1 MSFET
6 REVEA
11 LCPYH
16 NADSGLI
23 DADSGMRL
31 FRGITSPWGAIK
43 GFKEAYDFAMRMAA
57 LHAVSMMNT
66 LKIVEPDYETRQ
78 NAMTAAWEGQA
89 GYLWGPD
96 DPFQLHQWFREAFD
110 IPPFLKDGVYL
121 GSMFADY
128 GDSIMTMTG
137 HIRHATNDLMEKEI
151 HHCPLDIIGPDA
163 CDLSIA
169 GGAVYCAAVSHCG
182 MNFYLSERRGR
193 GDAYCLAHN
202 ESVKKYGPHQNADGY
217 DWERF
222 GPPTA
227 ASRDPKDGHEHIDAC
242 DFFRTGEYVSPLGAV
257 ITDGTMYSSGM
268 ADALG
273 YSGHAVQ
280 GMRVLIG
287 EDQQKWQ
294 FANNAMEVIY
304 EAAGKNYFG
313 DRVGSKAVRD
323 WMGVPSDVKDGRVLG
338 SFISMILQ
346 ALSIDSKI
354 VEFEE
359 ERTVID
365 ASKAGLEASGQYPE
379 FDRSWYAYFNGMAK
393 TLVSSEWSVVP
404 GEYCADDRLQFVI
417 RKGKYGYQRNH
428 DDAQA

>member
-1 MSFET
+1 MAFDTVET
-6 REVEA
+6 EA
-11 LCPYH
+11 LYPYN
-16 NADSGLI
+16 NADANLC

-31 FRGITSPWGAIK
+31 FRGISSPWGAIK
-43 GFKEAYDFAMRMAA
+43 GFKEAYDFAMRIAA

-89 GYLWGPD
+89 GYLWGED
-96 DPFQLHQWFREAFD
+96 DPLHLHQWFREQFD

-182 MNFYLSERRGR
+182 MNFYLAERRGR

-202 ESVKKYGPHQNADGY
+202 ESVKKYGEHTNAGGY

-222 GPPTA
+222 GPPA
-227 ASRDPKDGHEHIDAC
+227 AKSRKPEEGNEHIDQC

-257 ITDGTMYSSGM
+257 ITAGTMYRSGM

-280 GMRVLIG
+280 GMRVLVG
-287 EDQQKWQ
+287 EDEQRWQ
-294 FANNAMEVIY
+294 FTNNAMEVVF

-313 DRVGSKAVRD
+313 DRVGNKAIRD
-323 WMGVPSDVKDGRVLG
+323 WMAVPADVNDGRVLG
-338 SFISMILQ
+338 SFISMVMQ
-346 ALSIDSKI
+346 SLSIDCKI
-354 VEFEE
+354 TEFDE
-359 ERTVID
+359 ERTVLD
-365 ASKAGLEASGQYPE
+365 CDKVALEGSGQYPE

-404 GEYCADDRLQFVI
+404 NDECEAGRLQFVI
-417 RKGKYGYQRNH
+417 RKGKYGYVRNR
-428 DDAQA
+428 DAAEA